1 MQQGGGFVET
11 RPGLSSPEP
20 SPATGPDANGPG
32 QAPEL
37 VDDRGPIPTFPPRVL
52 DAHGRLIPLSP
63 EERAARRDAAIRVL
77 KSLRGLPDDDP
88 PGTEE
93 AMMRGIDE
101 GRPHRPLFE
110 GMY

>member
-1 MQQGGGFVET
+1 MGTKQGLPMNERDSVVGTGVN
-11 RPGLSSPEP
+11 GLGPPP
-20 SPATGPDANGPG
+20 STV
-32 QAPEL
+32 L
-37 VDDRGPIPTFPPRVL
+37 IDDRGPIPMFPPRVL
-52 DAHGRLIPLSP
+52 DGHGRLLPVAP

-77 KSLRGLPDDDP
+77 KALRDLPDDDP
-88 PGTEE
+88 QGIEE

>member
-1 MQQGGGFVET
+1 MGNKQG
-11 RPGLSSPEP
+11 RPLNEVDLAAGEGADVSGPA
-20 SPATGPDANGPG
+20 PAT
-32 QAPEL
+32 EL
-37 VDDRGPIPTFPPRVL
+37 RDELGLIPTFPPRAL
-52 DAHGRLIPLSP
+52 DKLGRLIPLSP

-77 KSLRGLPDDDP
+77 KALRDLPDDDP
-88 PGTEE
+88 PGTED